1 MARTEAEQAVH
12 DRVLAM
18 YREVLIAMDSTAVDR
33 YIAPD
38 YIQHSSLAE
47 PGVPALKAFLDRV
60 RAESPDARQTI
71 HRSFVDGD
79 HVVVHTHVERW
90 PGDPGLAG
98 AGGSR
103 CRRTDRIPRWLRGE
117 ANPVVLPRN
126 GQAFRLVSRTFTNVR
141 YLLNVSNFFV
151 STSVRTY
158 VLKLVSC
165 LEAELVS

>member
-1 MARTEAEQAVH
+1 MARTEAEQALH

-90 PGDPGLAG
+90 PGDPGLAVVDIFRC
-98 AGGSR
+98 AGDMIVEHWDVIQHVP
-103 CRRTDRIPRWLRGE
+103 TD
-117 ANPVVLPRN
+117 PVN
-126 GQAFRLVSRTFTNVR
+126 SHSMF
-141 YLLNVSNFFV
+141 
-151 STSVRTY
+151 
-158 VLKLVSC
+158 
-165 LEAELVS
+165 